1 MVAFNP
7 RIDDLR
13 KRLEKDPGSRLF
25 AQLAEEVRK
34 AGDLPGAIELCREG
48 LQRHPGYPSARMTL
62 GRALFD
68 SGDLHAARAEFEGV
82 LKGAPDNILASRL
95 LGECLEG
102 LGDDLGALARYK
114 ATLALAPGDKVV
126 QARIES
132 AQARLSG
139 PPRPAA
145 PPAAA
150 PPAEAAP
157 AEASEAPIP
166 LVAADEPF
174 ELERTYERPNTAA
187 GAHEPP
193 PEPPSFDATLPARG
207 PVAPPSPT
215 VEEMFDFDAPVE
227 APREA
232 APVFAVDAAALS
244 DRLPPAEPP
253 KAPPEPP
260 RMLIHADGEPPPPW
274 VEPASGSGPEPVAA
288 SPPPPTAELVSPTL
302 AELYLSQGFPARAA
316 EVYRQVLAR
325 EPGNDRARA
334 RLAEIERL
342 GGPAAGPAPS
352 AVDPEHVREARRW
365 VIQRT
370 IARLEEMRAA
380 LRRE

>member
-25 AQLAEEVRK
+25 AQLAEELRK

-68 SGDLHAARAEFEGV
+68 SGDLRAARVELEGV
-82 LKGAPDNILASRL
+82 LNGAPDNILASRL

-102 LGDDLGALARYK
+102 LGDELGALERYR
-114 ATLALAPGDKVV
+114 ATLALAPGDKLV
-126 QARIES
+126 QAKIET
-132 AQARLSG
+132 AAGRLSG

-145 PPAAA
+145 A
-150 PPAEAAP
+150 PPAEAAAP
-157 AEASEAPIP
+157 EAPEAPIP

-174 ELERTYERPNTAA
+174 ELERTYESPKTAA
-187 GAHEPP
+187 GAEPTA
-193 PEPPSFDATLPARG
+193 EPPSFDVTLPARG
-207 PVAPPSPT
+207 PVVPPSPT
-215 VEEMFDFDAPVE
+215 AEEMFDFDAPVE
-227 APREA
+227 APREV
-232 APVFAVDAAALS
+232 APVFALEAAALS

-253 KAPPEPP
+253 QAPPEPP
-260 RMLIHADGEPPPPW
+260 RMLIHAEGEPPPPW
-274 VEPASGSGPEPVAA
+274 VESLPGSEPEVVAP
-288 SPPPPTAELVSPTL
+288 SPPPQAAELVSPTL

-325 EPGNDRARA
+325 EPGNERARA

-342 GGPAAGPAPS
+342 GDAAAAEGPAPS
-352 AVDPEHVREARRW
+352 AADPEHVREARRW